1 MKRMIY
7 LSLAIAFLLI
17 GMYETYTVGIL
28 ASYWLFMLS
37 GALLLL
43 IKLSP
48 KKKEENSADDAATS
62 SGKRNKKKPK
72 DRLKKK

>member
-1 MKRMIY
+1 MKRNIY

-37 GALLLL
+37 GILLLL

-48 KKKEENSADDAATS
+48 KRAEGNAPEETASSA
-62 SGKRNKKKPK
+62 GKKKK
-72 DRLKKK
+72 NKGRLKKK

>member
-1 MKRMIY
+1 MKRIIY

-48 KKKEENSADDAATS
+48 KKKEENAAEDAAPS
-62 SGKRNKKKPK
+62 SGKRKKPK
-72 DRLKKK
+72 ERLKRK